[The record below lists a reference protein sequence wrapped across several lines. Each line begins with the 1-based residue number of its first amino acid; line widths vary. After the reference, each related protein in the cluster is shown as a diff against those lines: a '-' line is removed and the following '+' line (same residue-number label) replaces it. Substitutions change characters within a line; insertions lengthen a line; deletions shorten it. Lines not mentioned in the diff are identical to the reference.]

1 MKGCARNKSFK
12 RKSCKRKSSTRRK
25 VTRRSKRGGAPIR
38 TPEDKPGCED
48 DQIKF
53 SDRLILEKNER
64 IIELFNA
71 LNNKSPQTYNDL
83 VASLNGIINSPIKRE
98 FLKYAKPDYNVEN
111 LDTIKENFAKN
122 IYDSFMK
129 TIKTNDLN
137 NCYDYKFLNE
147 KLDQY
152 PPD

>member
-1 MKGCARNKSFK
+1 MK
-12 RKSCKRKSSTRRK
+12 
-25 VTRRSKRGGAPIR
+25 
-38 TPEDKPGCED
+38 
-48 DQIKF
+48 
-53 SDRLILEKNER
+53 KNER

-98 FLKYAKPDYNVEN
+98 FLKYAKPDYNAEN

-129 TIKTNDLN
+129 IIETNDLN
-137 NCYDYKFLNE
+137 NCYNYKFLNE